1 MKRQLPRI
9 ETLDLIRETNEALVD
24 LLESL
29 SEAEWLRPTIH
40 EDRSV
45 KDLAAH
51 LLDGSLRRLATQR
64 DGFFGEKFP
73 EREGATSFEDLVAFL
88 QRLDREWIVAAR
100 RLSPKMLVR
109 MVKEADEEL
118 LSLLAEREPTAE
130 AMFSVAWAGEH
141 KSEHW
146 FDVAREYTEKWHH
159 QQQIRD
165 AVGKPDL
172 ASRRHLH
179 PVIATFVRAMPH
191 AYRDVAPPEG
201 THVQLSIGGDA
212 SSVWC
217 ITRDASK
224 WNLEAKVVAEPACEV
239 VLDGDV
245 AWRLWTKGLPAS
257 DAPSRIAIHGDAQLA
272 APLLAMTCIMA

>member
-1 MKRQLPRI
+1 MPAMRRPLPRI
-9 ETLDLIRETNEALVD
+9 ETLDLLRETNEALVD

-29 SEAEWLRPTIH
+29 TDAEWLKPTIH
-40 EDRSV
+40 KDRSV

-51 LLDGSLRRLATQR
+51 LLDGSLRRLAMQR
-64 DGFFGEKFP
+64 DGFFGEKP
-73 EREGATSFEDLVAFL
+73 DGTSFTEMVAFI
-88 QRLDREWIVAAR
+88 QRLNREWIVAAR

-109 MVKEADEEL
+109 MIREADEEIL
-118 LSLLAEREPTAE
+118 ALLASKDPSSPAI
-130 AMFSVAWAGEH
+130 FSVAWAGEDT
-141 KSEHW
+141 SEHW

-172 ASRRHLH
+172 STRRHLH

-191 AYRDVAPPEG
+191 AYRDVTVPDD

-217 ITRDASK
+217 ITRSESK
-224 WNLEAKVVAEPACEV
+224 WILEAKVVADPACEV

-245 AWRLWTKGLPAS
+245 AWRLWTKGLPAN
-257 DAPSRIAIHGDAQLA
+257 DAPSRIEIHGDAQLA
-272 APLLAMTCIMA
+272 APLLSMTGIMA

>member
-1 MKRQLPRI
+1 MRRPLPRI
-9 ETLDLIRETNEALVD
+9 ETLDLLRETNEALVD

-29 SEAEWLRPTIH
+29 SDADWLRPTVH
-40 EDRSV
+40 KDRSV

-51 LLDGSLRRLATQR
+51 LLDGSWRRLAVQR
-64 DGFFGEKFP
+64 DGFFGETFD
-73 EREGATSFEDLVAFL
+73 GSSFADLVAFI
-88 QRLDREWIVAAR
+88 QRMNREWIIAAR

-109 MVKEADEEL
+109 MIREADEEL
-118 LSLLAEREPTAE
+118 LALLASKEPDAP
-130 AMFSVAWAGEH
+130 AIFAVAWAGEE

-172 ASRRHLH
+172 VSRRYLH

-191 AYRDVAPPEG
+191 VYRDVRSPED
-201 THVQLSIGGDA
+201 TNVQLSIGGDA

-217 ITRDASK
+217 ITRSDSR
-224 WNLEAKVVAEPACEV
+224 WNLEAKVVADPACEV
-239 VLDGDV
+239 VLDADV

-272 APLLAMTCIMA
+272 APLLAMTCVMA

>member
-1 MKRQLPRI
+1 MRRPLPRI
-9 ETLDLIRETNEALVD
+9 ETLDLLRETNEALVD
-24 LLESL
+24 LLQSL
-29 SEAEWLRPTIH
+29 SDADWLKPTVH
-40 EDRSV
+40 KDRSV

-51 LLDGSLRRLATQR
+51 LLDGSLRRLAMQR
-64 DGFFGEKFP
+64 DGFFGEKF
-73 EREGATSFEDLVAFL
+73 EGSSYDDLVAFI
-88 QRLDREWIVAAR
+88 QRLNRDWIVATR
-100 RLSPKMLVR
+100 RLSPQMLVR
-109 MVKEADEEL
+109 MIREADEEL
-118 LSLLAEREPTAE
+118 LALLSDKDPTSPAI
-130 AMFSVAWAGEH
+130 FSVAWAGED

-191 AYRDVAPPEG
+191 AYRDVSPPDG
-201 THVQLSIGGDA
+201 THVQLSIGGEA

-217 ITRDASK
+217 ITRNDAR
-224 WNLEAKVVAEPACEV
+224 WTLEAKVVADPACEV
-239 VLDGDV
+239 VLEGDV

-257 DAPSRIAIHGDAQLA
+257 DAPSRIKIHGDAGLA

>member
-1 MKRQLPRI
+1 MRRSLPRI
-9 ETLDLIRETNEALVD
+9 ETLDLLRETNEALVD

-29 SEAEWLRPTIH
+29 GDQEWLKPTIH
-40 EDRSV
+40 KDRSV

-51 LLDGSLRRLATQR
+51 LLDGSLRRLAVQR
-64 DGFFGEKFP
+64 DGFVGEKPPGTSFP
-73 EREGATSFEDLVAFL
+73 ELVAFI
-88 QRLDREWIVAAR
+88 QRLNREWIVAAR
-100 RLSPKMLVR
+100 RLSPQMLVR
-109 MVKEADEEL
+109 MIREADEEL
-118 LSLLAEREPTAE
+118 LALLASKDPASP
-130 AMFSVAWAGEH
+130 APFAVAWAGENE
-141 KSEHW
+141 SEHW

-172 ASRRHLH
+172 ATRRHLH

-191 AYRDVAPPEG
+191 AYRDVHAPDG
-201 THVQLSIGGDA
+201 THVQLSVGGDA

-217 ITRDASK
+217 ITRSDPESK
-224 WNLEAKVVAEPACEV
+224 WILEAKVVADPACEV

-257 DAPSRIAIHGDAQLA
+257 DAPSRIAIHGDAELA
-272 APLLAMTCIMA
+272 APLLSMTCIMA

>member
-1 MKRQLPRI
+1 MRRPLPRI
-9 ETLDLIRETNEALVD
+9 ETLDLLRETNEALVD

-29 SEAEWLRPTIH
+29 TDAEWLRPTIH
-40 EDRSV
+40 KDRSV

-51 LLDGSLRRLATQR
+51 LLDGSWRRLATQR
-64 DGFFGEKFP
+64 DGFFGERF
-73 EREGATSFEDLVAFL
+73 EGSTFDELVAFI
-88 QRLDREWIVAAR
+88 QRLNREWIVAAR

-109 MVKEADEEL
+109 MIREADEEL
-118 LSLLAEREPTAE
+118 FGLLAAKDPASP
-130 AMFSVAWAGEH
+130 AAFSVAWAGED

-191 AYRDVAPPEG
+191 AYRDVRAADG
-201 THVQLSIGGDA
+201 THVQLSISGEA
-212 SSVWC
+212 TSVWC
-217 ITRDASK
+217 ITRDDTR
-224 WNLEAKVVAEPACEV
+224 WNLEAKVVADPACEV
-239 VLDGDV
+239 VLEADV

-257 DAPSRIAIHGDAQLA
+257 DAPSRIGIHGDAQLA
-272 APLLAMTCIMA
+272 APLLSMTCIMA